1 MREEEYH
8 SANLAKY
15 RSLNPVKRFLLVRFI
30 NRIEQLVTEVRP
42 ESILDVGCGEGIM
55 LTRLAKIINPQKI
68 VGIDLSKPALAVAKK
83 NIPTARLI
91 QMDAMELAFADNSF
105 DLVLLLEVL
114 EHLRDPLQ
122 AIKEAKRV
130 TSKYCIFSVPDEP
143 WFSLLSLLAG
153 MHITRLG
160 KHPEH
165 RQFWSFSRFAKLV
178 AAHFSRT
185 YPVRCFPWSI
195 VLAEK

>member
-8 SANLAKY
+8 SSNLAKY
-15 RSLNPVKRFLLVRFI
+15 RSANPAKRFLLTRFM
-30 NRIEQLVTEVRP
+30 NRVEQLVTEVNP
-42 ESILDVGCGEGIM
+42 ESILDAGCGEGVM
-55 LTRLAKIINPQKI
+55 LARLAKIINPQEI
-68 VGIDLSKPALAVAKK
+68 VGVDLSKQALAVAKK
-83 NIPTARLI
+83 NVPAARLM
-91 QMDAMELAFADNSF
+91 QMDVTELTFADNTY

-114 EHLRDPLQ
+114 EHLEDPLK
-122 AIKEAKRV
+122 AIKEVRRV

-165 RQFWSFSRFAKLV
+165 RQFWPFSRFAELV
-178 AAHFSRT
+178 AANFGRT
-185 YPVRCFPWSI
+185 YPTRCFPWSI